1 LEALELLTSTYYIYP
16 NENYIKLAN
25 QLLSTFMA
33 QNTYLDWQID
43 SNWKNIVNKTILE
56 NFPTLNKYLKNF
68 MKMTNK
74 ILKDFRNQNYIE
86 AKELA
91 LCISDEKYKKYVE

>member
-1 LEALELLTSTYYIYP
+1 M
-16 NENYIKLAN
+16 AN